1 MSRSIEEILA
11 NIDSATAEELAL
23 IADDS
28 FTGEEKGAVQDEVA
42 TVATPAA
49 SGDATQKPV
58 ETQNAEQAPIQTR
71 DGKHT
76 IPYEVLASTRAA
88 KEAAEPQLDF
98 FNYIASLGFQTM
110 IFLGEMP
117 NPITNQVE
125 KNLKQAKFL
134 IDTLVILRDKTKGNL
149 SKEEDDLLNGSIYEL
164 QLRYVDLSK

>member
-1 MSRSIEEILA
+1 MTLQNRWGDNVEKDGGLLGPDGQPLSSSPKTSQENA
-11 NIDSATAEELAL
+11 PQAEAP
-23 IADDS
+23 
-28 FTGEEKGAVQDEVA
+28 Q
-42 TVATPAA
+42 
-49 SGDATQKPV
+49 
-58 ETQNAEQAPIQTR
+58 AE
-71 DGKHT
+71 
-76 IPYEVLASTRAA
+76 
-88 KEAAEPQLDF
+88 AEPHLDF

-117 NPITNQVE
+117 NPITNKAE

>member
-1 MSRSIEEILA
+1 MSLQNRWGDNVEKDGGLLGPDGQPLA
-11 NIDSATAEELAL
+11 S
-23 IADDS
+23 
-28 FTGEEKGAVQDEVA
+28 VPQ
-42 TVATPAA
+42 TPAEDA
-49 SGDATQKPV
+49 S
-58 ETQNAEQAPIQTR
+58 
-71 DGKHT
+71 
-76 IPYEVLASTRAA
+76 

-117 NPITNQVE
+117 NPMTNQVE

-164 QLRYVDLSK
+164 QLRYVEQSK

>member
-1 MSRSIEEILA
+1 MHFTERVYMTLQNRWGENVEKDGGLLGPDGQPLSSSRTSKEAPKDAPAEA
-11 NIDSATAEELAL
+11 NE
-23 IADDS
+23 
-28 FTGEEKGAVQDEVA
+28 G
-42 TVATPAA
+42 
-49 SGDATQKPV
+49 
-58 ETQNAEQAPIQTR
+58 
-71 DGKHT
+71 
-76 IPYEVLASTRAA
+76 AA
-88 KEAAEPQLDF
+88 KTDKEPQLDF

>member
-1 MSRSIEEILA
+1 MSLQNRWGD
-11 NIDSATAEELAL
+11 NV
-23 IADDS
+23 
-28 FTGEEKGAVQDEVA
+28 EKEGGLLGPDGQ
-42 TVATPAA
+42 PL
-49 SGDATQKPV
+49 SSSP
-58 ETQNAEQAPIQTR
+58 QAP
-71 DGKHT
+71 
-76 IPYEVLASTRAA
+76 
-88 KEAAEPQLDF
+88 KEEDAPSAAEPQLDF

-117 NPITNQVE
+117 NPVTNQVE

>member
-1 MSRSIEEILA
+1 MTLQNRFGDNVEKDGGLLGPDGQPLTSSPKP
-11 NIDSATAEELAL
+11 ST
-23 IADDS
+23 DD
-28 FTGEEKGAVQDEVA
+28 
-42 TVATPAA
+42 AA
-49 SGDATQKPV
+49 
-58 ETQNAEQAPIQTR
+58 QA
-71 DGKHT
+71 G
-76 IPYEVLASTRAA
+76 
-88 KEAAEPQLDF
+88 AEPQLDF

-117 NPITNQVE
+117 NPMTNQVE

>member
-1 MSRSIEEILA
+1 MTLQNRWGD
-11 NIDSATAEELAL
+11 NV
-23 IADDS
+23 
-28 FTGEEKGAVQDEVA
+28 EKEGGLLGPDGQPLSSSPEAPKED
-42 TVATPAA
+42 AA
-49 SGDATQKPV
+49 QP
-58 ETQNAEQAPIQTR
+58 
-71 DGKHT
+71 
-76 IPYEVLASTRAA
+76 
-88 KEAAEPQLDF
+88 AAEPQLDF

-134 IDTLVILRDKTKGNL
+134 IDTLVILREKTKGNL

>member
-1 MSRSIEEILA
+1 MTLQNRWGDNVEKDGGLLGPDGQPLSSSPKTSQENA
-11 NIDSATAEELAL
+11 SQAEA
-23 IADDS
+23 
-28 FTGEEKGAVQDEVA
+28 
-42 TVATPAA
+42 P
-49 SGDATQKPV
+49 
-58 ETQNAEQAPIQTR
+58 QAQ
-71 DGKHT
+71 
-76 IPYEVLASTRAA
+76 
-88 KEAAEPQLDF
+88 AEPQLDF

-117 NPITNQVE
+117 NPITNKSE

>member
-1 MSRSIEEILA
+1 MTLQNRWGDNVEKDGGLLGPDGQPLSPSSSAPQEDTAKPPEE
-11 NIDSATAEELAL
+11 
-23 IADDS
+23 
-28 FTGEEKGAVQDEVA
+28 
-42 TVATPAA
+42 P
-49 SGDATQKPV
+49 
-58 ETQNAEQAPIQTR
+58 
-71 DGKHT
+71 H
-76 IPYEVLASTRAA
+76 
-88 KEAAEPQLDF
+88 LDF

-149 SKEEDDLLNGSIYEL
+149 SKEEDELLNGSIYEL